1 MRIPDIYVYFVHMP
15 PKTYEIVLPC
25 LDGYTVYIDESLD
38 QQARLSRYRHAVKHI
53 MDLDFEKQSGSV
65 QRIESEKHNQ

>member
-15 PKTYEIVLPC
+15 PKTHEIVLPC

-38 QQARLSRYRHAVKHI
+38 QQARLRSYRHAVQHI
-53 MDLDFEKQSGSV
+53 MQMDFEKESV
-65 QRIESEKHNQ
+65 QKIETERHNL